1 MALRSNVSIII
12 PTLNEGAY
20 LARSLRHLM
29 LLDPPAKEI
38 IVVDGGS
45 TDNTLEIVRKSEIF
59 AVQKVCLLSSLAGRS
74 HQMNAGASQA
84 TGDIL
89 CFLHAD
95 TLVPD
100 DLVAVIAETLSDS
113 KIACGGFISIMAGP
127 TQTRWSTTLHNAL
140 KTYYAPLLF
149 RPVQFFRGLRLLFG
163 DQVMFCRYQDFWDC
177 DGFDST
183 LPIMEDADLCVRLA
197 KKGKIKQVNR
207 TVQSSDRR
215 VAQWGVLKANFI
227 YLAIGSLWG
236 MGVSAVRLKRF
247 YEDIR

>member
-1 MALRSNVSIII
+1 MKSEVSIIV

-20 LARSLRHLM
+20 LARSLRHLR

-45 TDNTLEIVRKSEIF
+45 TDDTLAIAQKSEIF
-59 AVQKVCLLSSLAGRS
+59 AEQSVCLLSSVAGRS
-74 HQMNAGASQA
+74 RQMNAGAAKA

-113 KIACGGFISIMAGP
+113 KVTCGGFISIMAGP

-149 RPVQFFRGLRLLFG
+149 HPVQFFRGLRLLFG

-177 DGFDST
+177 DGFDSD
-183 LPIMEDADLCVRLA
+183 LPIMEEADLCVKLA
-197 KKGKIKQVNR
+197 QKGKIKQVNR

-215 VAQWGVLKANFI
+215 VAQWGALKANFI
-227 YLAIGSLWG
+227 YLAIGLLWG

-247 YEDIR
+247 YEDVR

>member
-1 MALRSNVSIII
+1 M

-20 LARSLRHLM
+20 LERSLRCLM
-29 LLDPPAKEI
+29 SLDPPPKEI

-45 TDNTLEIVRKSEIF
+45 TDDTLAIAQKSEVF
-59 AVQKVCLLSSLAGRS
+59 AAQQVRLLSSSAGRS
-74 HQMNAGASQA
+74 RQMNAGAAQA
-84 TGDIL
+84 TGEIL

-100 DLVAVIAETLSDS
+100 DLVTVIVETLSDS
-113 KIACGGFISIMAGP
+113 KITCGGFISIMAGP

-140 KTYYAPLLF
+140 KTYYAPLIF

-163 DQVMFCRYQDFWDC
+163 DQVMFCRYRDFWDC
-177 DGFDST
+177 DGFDNG

-197 KKGKIKQVNR
+197 QTGKIKQVNR

-227 YLAIGSLWG
+227 YLSIGSLWG
-236 MGVSAVRLKRF
+236 VGVSAVRLKRF